1 MLQQYVNLTQLKMH
15 TRVTTTSLSQY
26 VQWLVNDT
34 TDMLLLATF
43 TIIPSPFLLLHLH
56 YHHTCACYL
65 YHTCT
70 RICMFMCPPLG
81 RRPHW
86 STTGGPP
93 TSDNG
98 HQWSPYQAIPTTCTI
113 QWSPYQTTPTGCNIQ
128 PMVNISHIAI
138 PLPQGFPDPWGV
150 VRTCG

>member
-1 MLQQYVNLTQLKMH
+1 
-15 TRVTTTSLSQY
+15 
-26 VQWLVNDT
+26 
-34 TDMLLLATF
+34 MLLLATF
-43 TIIPSPFLLLHLH
+43 TIIPSPFILLHLH
-56 YHHTCACYL
+56 HHHTCACYL

-70 RICMFMCPPLG
+70 RICMFMCQPLG

-113 QWSPYQTTPTGCNIQ
+113 QWSHNKPHPLHVTSNQWSIYPTLQFPSLGASRILGVLCVHVDSVREYKGLHGCGN
-128 PMVNISHIAI
+128 VKCRKAR
-138 PLPQGFPDPWGV
+138 GFEEKEV
-150 VRTCG
+150 